1 MSTTTYPL
9 LSLVNDPA
17 DLRRLSRPELK
28 TLATELRAF
37 LLDSVSKTGGHLSS
51 NLGTVE
57 LTVALHHVFNTP
69 YDRLV
74 WDVGHQTYPH
84 KILTGRRDRM
94 STLRQLGGLSGFP
107 QRAESEYDTFGT
119 AHSSTSIS
127 AALGM
132 ALAAQRKG
140 EQRQVVAIIGDG
152 AMTAGMAFEALNN
165 AGVADCNLLV
175 ILNDNDMSISPP
187 VGALNRYLAQ
197 LMSGQFYA
205 AAKNV
210 GKTVLKNAPPLFEL
224 AKRLEQQAKGMV
236 VPATLFEKFGF
247 NYIGPID
254 GHDLDSLIPT
264 LENIKSL
271 QGPQFLHVVTKKGQ
285 GYKLAEADPVAY
297 HGPGKFDPRVGL
309 TQPTTPPKQTFTQV
323 FGQWLCDMAA
333 HDSRLVGITPAM
345 REGSGMVEFHQRFPE
360 RYYDVGIAE
369 QHAVTFAAGMACEG
383 AKPVVAIYS
392 TFLQRGYDQMI
403 HDVALQNLPVVF
415 ALDRAGLVGA
425 DGATHAGAYDIPF
438 VRCIPNMAL
447 ACPADERECRQLL
460 STAYAQNHPVAV
472 RYPRGAGVGVAPLAG
487 LDALPYGKGEI
498 RRTRQAAADG
508 KAPRIA
514 ILAFGTLL
522 YPALE
527 AAQALDATVVN
538 MRWAKP
544 LDEALLLE
552 VAQNHDALV
561 TVEEGALMGG
571 AGSAVLEALHA
582 HGVQRPVLCLGLPDV
597 FIEHGDPA
605 RLLALQG
612 LDAAGIQRSIEAR
625 FLSTS
630 AR

>member
-1 MSTTTYPL
+1 M
-9 LSLVNDPA
+9 
-17 DLRRLSRPELK
+17 
-28 TLATELRAF
+28 
-37 LLDSVSKTGGHLSS
+37 
-51 NLGTVE
+51 
-57 LTVALHHVFNTP
+57 
-69 YDRLV
+69 
-74 WDVGHQTYPH
+74 GHQTYPH

-94 STLRQLGGLSGFP
+94 HTLRQLGGISGFP
-107 QRAESEYDTFGT
+107 QRAESVYDTFGT

-132 ALAAQRKG
+132 ALAAQRQG
-140 EQRQVVAIIGDG
+140 ENRHAVAIIGDG

-165 AGVADCNLLV
+165 AGVADANLLV

-210 GKTVLKNAPPLFEL
+210 GKTVLRPVPPLLEL

-264 LENIKSL
+264 LENIKGL
-271 QGPQFLHVVTKKGQ
+271 KGPQFLHVVTKKGQ

-297 HGPGKFDPRVGL
+297 HGPGKFDPAVGL
-309 TQPTTPPKQTFTQV
+309 VKSTAAPKQTFTQV
-323 FGQWLCDMAA
+323 FGEWLCDMAA
-333 HDSRLVGITPAM
+333 QDDRLVGITPAM
-345 REGSGMVEFHQRFPE
+345 REGSGMVEFHKRFPD

-383 AKPVVAIYS
+383 VKPVVAIYS

-438 VRCIPNMAL
+438 VRCIPNMSM

-460 STAYAQNHPVAV
+460 STAFAQDHPVAV
-472 RYPRGAGVGVAPLAG
+472 RYPRGSGAGVAPLRG
-487 LDALPYGKGEI
+487 LEGLPFGKGEI
-498 RRTRQAAADG
+498 RRERKGEG
-508 KAPRIA
+508 KEGPHIA

-527 AAQALDATVVN
+527 AAEALDATVVN
-538 MRWAKP
+538 MRCAIP
-544 LDEALLLE
+544 LDVELLLE
-552 VAQNHDALV
+552 VAVRHHALV
-561 TVEEGALMGG
+561 TLEEGATMGG
-571 AGSAVLEALHA
+571 AGSAVMEALA
-582 HGVQRPVLCLGLPDV
+582 AAQVTMPVLQLGLPDV

-612 LDAAGIQRSIEAR
+612 LDADGIRLAISAR
-625 FLSTS
+625 FGS
-630 AR
+630 